1 MKPAENYILKQSTQF
16 REILM
21 HLQSVIQYH
30 FPEVE
35 LKFKWKIPFFTID
48 NKPFCYLNCVEK
60 KGYVDVGLWMQDFVS
75 KYDEF
80 LVSENRKVVKSLR
93 YKTLESINNEI
104 LIAVLS
110 EIKNRKD
117 VGFYQKK

>member
-1 MKPAENYILKQSTQF
+1 MKPAENYILQQSTQF

-21 HLQSVIQYH
+21 HLQAVIQIH
-30 FPEVE
+30 FPEAE
-35 LKFKWKIPFFTID
+35 LQFKWKIPFFTIN
-48 NKPFCYLNCVEK
+48 NKPFCYLNCVPK

-75 KYDEF
+75 EYDNF

-110 EIKNRKD
+110 EIKNRKEM
-117 VGFYQKK
+117 GFYQKK